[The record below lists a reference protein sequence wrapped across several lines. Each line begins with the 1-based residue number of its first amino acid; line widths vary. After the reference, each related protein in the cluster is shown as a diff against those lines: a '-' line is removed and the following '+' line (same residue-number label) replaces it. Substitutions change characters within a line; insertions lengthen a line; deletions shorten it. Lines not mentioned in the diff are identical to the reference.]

1 MGAFALHGQE
11 VGRECRSRRRS
22 SGVMLRHALDNLM
35 SRSVCRGLLVGL
47 LLSGALLGWAAGG
60 AQAAGRV
67 GALDPAW
74 GGHSYGLSPT
84 PHPVSGFFG
93 QGPGVFIGI
102 TGNETDPTL
111 PIDASLLENGSAV
124 VAWVGGFSPGSLTLV
139 NAAGSRAD
147 ALGASTV
154 RVAGLVRQGDGS
166 LVLAGNSVDYV
177 GVSPLGT
184 TALFVERHAAGG
196 GVDSGFGVNGV
207 ARVPLPGSGWLAGGL
222 ASDAAGRVLVGGGAD
237 VAEGPN
243 GVLGIARVASGGA
256 ADSSFGING
265 ARTIDSGLAHGRAC
279 GVIARS
285 GGGAVLVG
293 SAIPRGSTGRV
304 GVLVG
309 LRGDGSLDPGFAGGG
324 VRTFHVADSTSGCAS
339 ATGDA
344 AGRTY
349 VAAGTS
355 DGAGVLRFTASG
367 AIDTRFGRRGLARIA
382 FGLRLWS
389 PRVRVLRD
397 GRVLLAGEDVE
408 QTFALAR
415 LTRSGGLDATFG
427 GGRACTGLGLDYP
440 NSLTGLAL
448 ATDRFNGALV
458 VLGHEQGDIPWLQMA
473 RIRPT
478 FQARPI
484 ECTTATTPP
493 RGKRITIRAILK
505 TPARLTLV
513 VYSNFGSTRVGSVGL
528 GSRTKGL
535 HAIRWTGRLHGHTVI
550 LNNPQIQ
557 LIARDRHGHR
567 LATTDPI
574 PVRSTRAPGLF

>member
-1 MGAFALHGQE
+1 MSRKAWFHPMTGFVATWGRRHRVRALVGACVVFFAL
-11 VGRECRSRRRS
+11 
-22 SGVMLRHALDNLM
+22 
-35 SRSVCRGLLVGL
+35 
-47 LLSGALLGWAAGG
+47 AGG

-67 GALDPAW
+67 GALDPGW
-74 GGHSYGLSPT
+74 GGRSYGLSP
-84 PHPVSGFFG
+84 PGPVPGFFG

-124 VAWVGGFSPGSLTLV
+124 VAWVGDFSPGRLTLV

-147 ALGASTV
+147 ALGSSTV
-154 RVAGLVRQGDGS
+154 RVAGMLRQGDGS
-166 LVLAGNSVDYV
+166 LVLAGNSVDYL
-177 GVSPLGT
+177 GVPPLDT
-184 TALFVERHAAGG
+184 TALFVERHAASGV
-196 GVDSGFGVNGV
+196 VDSGFGVNGV
-207 ARVPLPGSGWLAGGL
+207 ARVPMPGAGWLAGGL
-222 ASDAAGRVLVGGGAD
+222 ASDASGRVLVGGGAD
-237 VAEGPN
+237 VAARRN
-243 GVLGIARVASGGA
+243 GVLGVARVTSGGA
-256 ADSSFGING
+256 ADSSFGVNG
-265 ARTIDSGLAHGRAC
+265 ARTIDSRLARGRAC
-279 GVIARS
+279 GVIARP

-293 SAIPRGSTGRV
+293 SAIPRGSTRRV

-309 LRGDGSLDPGFAGGG
+309 LRADGGLDPGFAGGG

-339 ATGDA
+339 AAGDA
-344 AGRTY
+344 AGRAY

-408 QTFALAR
+408 DTFALAR

-427 GGRACTGLGLDYP
+427 GGRACAGIGLDYP
-440 NSLTGLAL
+440 NTLPGLAL

-458 VLGHEQGDIPWLQMA
+458 VLSHEQGDIPWLQMA
-473 RIRPT
+473 RIRPA

-484 ECTTATTPP
+484 ECTTATQSSPQ
-493 RGKRITIRAILK
+493 RGKPITIRAILK

-513 VYSNFGSTRVGSVGL
+513 VYSNFGSIRIGSVGL
-528 GSRTKGL
+528 GSRGKGL
-535 HAIRWTGRLHGHTVI
+535 HTIRWNGRLHGHTGI
-550 LNNPQIQ
+550 PDETQIQ
-557 LIARDRHGHR
+557 LIARDRHGHL
-567 LATTDPI
+567 LATTDRI
-574 PVRSTRAPGLF
+574 PVRLYSCARFAVKCPTSSAP